1 MIENSMFEEEPDVV
15 DLAKES
21 PSYPIDS
28 DDVVYEPRSSRLLVR
43 GLGENDLDEDEED
56 YESSARLLGMSFM
69 NRSSNQRSTSS
80 SYTRQQP
87 SGLCSMPSAKTLV
100 VGVLI
105 FVLVASMAMVI
116 YFVPGCTFTRN
127 GCKKNNSTMD
137 NIYPNS
143 TSGEPFPWT
152 DLRLPGGVHP
162 VHYDISL
169 HPNLTTMT
177 FRGNVSISL
186 QVTEETNK
194 MVLHSSD
201 MNIVKAMFQ
210 GKEVKI
216 LEYKPW
222 QQITI
227 KFPEDLQKGVYVLNI
242 MYTANL
248 STSYDGF
255 YISSYVDTTGTK
267 RYLLCY
273 LNYLILLKGFI

>member
-15 DLAKES
+15 DLAQES

-87 SGLCSMPSAKTLV
+87 SGSCSMPSAKTLV

-105 FVLVASMAMVI
+105 LVLVASIAMVI
-116 YFVPGCTFTRN
+116 YFVPGCTFSRN
-127 GCKKNNSTMD
+127 GCKKTNSTMD
-137 NIYPNS
+137 IVYPVS
-143 TSGEPFPWT
+143 TSGELFPWT

-162 VHYDISL
+162 VHYDVSIY
-169 HPNLTTMT
+169 PNLTTMN
-177 FRGNVSISL
+177 FQGNVSITV
-186 QVTEETNK
+186 QVSEESK
-194 MVLHSSD
+194 VVVLHSSD
-201 MNIVKAMFQ
+201 MKIVKATFQ

-222 QQITI
+222 QQIAI
-227 KFPEDLQKGVYVLNI
+227 KFPEDLHKGLYVLNI
-242 MYTANL
+242 TYTADL
-248 STSYDGF
+248 STSYNGF
-255 YISSYVDTTGTK
+255 YRSSYVDTTGTK
-267 RYLLCY
+267 RYLHTFFY
-273 LNYLILLKGFI
+273 LS